1 MRKTTFILMMALLT
15 IVGSASADELVVPDF
30 TIAPGETK
38 IISVELN
45 NTESEYIAFEFYMQ
59 LPDGVSIAED
69 DGGNL
74 LAELNSTRAPR
85 HSFEVRNDGG
95 GVYHFLCYSGSN
107 AEFQGTKGEIF
118 AMTVTADESLE
129 MGDVLEGLLFTQK
142 LSNPAEEKVEFA
154 DYPFN
159 ITIGVSRLQ
168 FDEDAS
174 RLPYYEDGQ
183 NGNVAMTRTINAGE
197 WSTIVLPFTLT
208 QSQALDTFGDNV
220 QLAEFTGFETEYD
233 EDDEDDVT
241 PNSIT
246 LKFSTYTMS
255 RRKPMTGGKLFLI
268 KTEGK
273 IDGFEAD
280 NVKLVSSVTDE
291 EKEDSWRTPG
301 KFTGTF
307 VKTKVP
313 ADGLFL
319 SGGKFWYST
328 GKTNIKAFRGWFE
341 LGAVLDKETTDFG
354 ANINFVIDDEPTS
367 VDGIPAVVTYAKGAV
382 YNLQG
387 QYLGSDMS
395 VKNLPAGIYV
405 VDGKKMV
412 VK

>member
-1 MRKTTFILMMALLT
+1 MRKFSFILMMALLT

-30 TIAPGETK
+30 TIAPGQTK
-38 IISVELN
+38 VVSVELN

-59 LPDGVSIAED
+59 LPNGVSIVKD

-107 AEFQGTKGEIF
+107 AKFQGTEGEIF
-118 AMTVTADESLE
+118 TMTVTADESLE
-129 MGDVLEGLLFTQK
+129 MGDVLEGLLYTQK
-142 LSNPAEEKVEFA
+142 LSNPDEEKVEFP
-154 DYPFN
+154 DYPFT
-159 ITIGVSRLQ
+159 ITIGVSRLL

-174 RLPYYEDGQ
+174 RLPYYEDGDKD
-183 NGNVAMTRTINAGE
+183 NVTMTRTINAGE

-208 QSQALDTFGDNV
+208 QDQAKVAFGDNV

-233 EDDEDDVT
+233 EDDDEDVIH
-241 PNSIT
+241 NSIT

-255 RRKPMTGGKLFLI
+255 IKKPMGGGKLFLI
-268 KTEGK
+268 KTDKK
-273 IDGFEAD
+273 IVSFNAD
-280 NVKLVSSVTDE
+280 DVKLVSSVTDV
-291 EKEDSWRTPG
+291 EKADSWGTPG
-301 KFTGTF
+301 KFTGTL

-367 VDGIPAVVTYAKGAV
+367 VDGIPVVVTYAKGAV